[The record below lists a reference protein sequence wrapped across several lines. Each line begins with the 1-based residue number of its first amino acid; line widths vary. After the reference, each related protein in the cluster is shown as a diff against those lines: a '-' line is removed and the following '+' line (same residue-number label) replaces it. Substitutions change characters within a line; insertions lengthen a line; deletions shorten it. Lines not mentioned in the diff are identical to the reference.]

1 MNSDTHLAGGGQSTG
16 RQSQRSNNNNMEVD
30 KKKEQILKAK
40 EFSLMVKDQ
49 LKPKVD
55 PKNKVEME
63 LRRHSVSLNQLEL
76 QTRLNPIKKV
86 QLTDLL

>member
-16 RQSQRSNNNNMEVD
+16 RQSQRSNNNTDAD

>member
-16 RQSQRSNNNNMEVD
+16 RQSQRSNNNTDVD

-55 PKNKVEME
+55 PKN
-63 LRRHSVSLNQLEL
+63 
-76 QTRLNPIKKV
+76 
-86 QLTDLL
+86 

>member
-16 RQSQRSNNNNMEVD
+16 RQSQRSNNNTDVD

-49 LKPKVD
+49 LKPKVN
-55 PKNKVEME
+55 PKNIVEME

>member
-1 MNSDTHLAGGGQSTG
+1 M
-16 RQSQRSNNNNMEVD
+16 D
-30 KKKEQILKAK
+30 KKRESVMKVK
-40 EFSLMVKDQ
+40 EFSQKVKDY

-55 PKNKVEME
+55 PKNEVEIQ

-76 QTRLNPIKKV
+76 MTRMNPIKKV